1 MDAYIDLS
9 IIVLIINFLIS
20 FYYSTTII
28 NKKKYSAFFIIT
40 TILLFVVFAFTTIFL
55 IPYFL
60 IMGFIIYSLILA
72 IFDVK
77 LFLTI
82 LLSLFVFYLN
92 NAFLLLIGGCF
103 LYNGMLFVNIPYI
116 TWFILI
122 IPLYICILHFLITLF
137 YYILKNA
144 KFKIKC
150 CVEIANK
157 KVKGVGLLDSGNSLL
172 YNGLPVIFINDKPIS
187 NEGEII
193 KIKGINDV
201 SLTYLAFKGLLTAK
215 LRKME
220 VYVVFTNN
228 KTSFND
234 CKILLN
240 RLIM

>member
-1 MDAYIDLS
+1 M
-9 IIVLIINFLIS
+9 
-20 FYYSTTII
+20 
-28 NKKKYSAFFIIT
+28 
-40 TILLFVVFAFTTIFL
+40 
-55 IPYFL
+55 
-60 IMGFIIYSLILA
+60 
-72 IFDVK
+72 
-77 LFLTI
+77 
-82 LLSLFVFYLN
+82 
-92 NAFLLLIGGCF
+92 
-103 LYNGMLFVNIPYI
+103 
-116 TWFILI
+116 
-122 IPLYICILHFLITLF
+122 HFLITLF